1 MTRHSA
7 GCLLRKW
14 SFRISTVAALALIS
28 PTFLPSHTRV
38 SAQDHDN
45 SGTKDKVV
53 VLAHVPLPGSAV
65 RQIFTEE
72 ENGKRYLILQQ
83 NVHFTVV
90 DVSDP
95 KNPKI
100 VDRVAG
106 EGRVASVG
114 AGLAISVQSD
124 QPGQTN
130 VATQTVRLVDMSDPK
145 NPRVVKTLTGV
156 TSVYSED
163 GRQLIYATNN
173 EGLWVIK
180 HYETFRLPYCTT
192 ESAENTVA
200 QCR

>member
-14 SFRISTVAALALIS
+14 SFRISTIAALALIS
-28 PTFLPSHTRV
+28 PSFLPSYTRI
-38 SAQDHDN
+38 SAQDHDK
-45 SGTKDKVV
+45 SATSDKVV

-72 ENGKRYLILQQ
+72 ENAKRYLILQQ

-95 KNPKI
+95 KNPRI

-106 EGRVASVG
+106 EGKVADVG

-124 QPGQTN
+124 QPEQTN
-130 VATQTVRLVDMSDPK
+130 V
-145 NPRVVKTLTGV
+145 
-156 TSVYSED
+156 EI
-163 GRQLIYATNN
+163 GRAH
-173 EGLWVIK
+173 V
-180 HYETFRLPYCTT
+180 
-192 ESAENTVA
+192 
-200 QCR
+200 

>member
-1 MTRHSA
+1 MTKHSA
-7 GCLLRKW
+7 ACLVCKVSL
-14 SFRISTVAALALIS
+14 RISAVAALALIS
-28 PTFLPSHTRV
+28 PSFLPSHTRV
-38 SAQDHDN
+38 SAQDHDK
-45 SGTKDKVV
+45 SATRDKVV

-72 ENGKRYLILQQ
+72 ENGKRYIILQQ

-95 KNPKI
+95 KSPKI

-106 EGRVASVG
+106 EGRVADVG

-124 QPGQTN
+124 QPEQTN
-130 VATQTVRLVDMSDPK
+130 VTTQTVRLVDMSDPK

-163 GRQLIYATNN
+163 GRQLIYMTNSD
-173 EGLWVIK
+173 GLWVIK